1 MHLYS
6 ERRLRTSLELF
17 KIKPVGDVENSIHQH
32 FRKLQL
38 DRIQIKKKKMHIKRY
53 RKKIHNN
60 FPPPTISPNI

>member
-38 DRIQIKKKKMHIKRY
+38 DRIQIKKNAH
-53 RKKIHNN
+53 KKIQKENTQQL
-60 FPPPTISPNI
+60 PSAYNIP